1 MESAGIS
8 QLPQRYSSS
17 MEGQIPAWL
26 QGLFKAL
33 QEALQGSPLD
43 KDVLSLVEVCAMLR
57 CSEDTLRRVPLGQLP
72 VYRVGKS
79 NLYLREEVI
88 QFLRAHKLH
97 RPGAASLS
105 DILATGVD
113 ALIHEMVES
122 DSVDVREPSERT
134 AG

>member
-1 MESAGIS
+1 M
-8 QLPQRYSSS
+8 
-17 MEGQIPAWL
+17 
-26 QGLFKAL
+26 
-33 QEALQGSPLD
+33 
-43 KDVLSLVEVCAMLR
+43 LSLVEVCAVLR

-105 DILATGVD
+105 DELTTDID
-113 ALIHEMVES
+113 ALIHEMVEP
-122 DSVDVREPSERT
+122 DPVDVREPSERT